1 VRTGP
6 WKADKGTFMQEWVKV
21 VVQPLGL
28 AGFALFL
35 VFGLIARAKRND
47 QRKWLST
54 AAVGMAFVAL
64 IGGMTLAFVH
74 ERSQMA
80 AAAAAAAAA
89 AKPAAPQVQS
99 IQTNGSASPVFVGT
113 GPVTFTASQNS
124 TTTSTG
130 TKDPAAAPKPA
141 EEKKP

>member
-1 VRTGP
+1 
-6 WKADKGTFMQEWVKV
+6 MQEWVKV

-54 AAVGMAFVAL
+54 AAVSMAFVAL
-64 IGGMTLAFVH
+64 VGGMTLAFVR
-74 ERSQMA
+74 ERGQ
-80 AAAAAAAAA
+80 AAAAAAAA
-89 AKPAAPQVQS
+89 AKPPAPQVQS

-124 TTTSTG
+124 TTTSSG
-130 TKDPAAAPKPA
+130 TKDPAAAAPPKPA
-141 EEKKP
+141 EGKKP

>member
-1 VRTGP
+1 
-6 WKADKGTFMQEWVKV
+6 MQEWVKV

-54 AAVGMAFVAL
+54 AAVSMAFVAL
-64 IGGMTLAFVH
+64 VGGMTLAFVR
-74 ERSQMA
+74 ERGQ
-80 AAAAAAAAA
+80 AAAAAAAA

-99 IQTNGSASPVFVGT
+99 IQTNGNASPVFVGT

-124 TTTSTG
+124 TATSSG
-130 TKDPAAAPKPA
+130 TKDPAAAASPKPA
-141 EEKKP
+141 EGKKP

>member
-1 VRTGP
+1 
-6 WKADKGTFMQEWVKV
+6 MQEWVKV

-54 AAVGMAFVAL
+54 AAVSMAFVAL
-64 IGGMTLAFVH
+64 VGGMTLAFVR
-74 ERSQMA
+74 ERGQ
-80 AAAAAAAAA
+80 AAAAAAAA
-89 AKPAAPQVQS
+89 AKPPAPQVQS

-124 TTTSTG
+124 TTTSSG
-130 TKDPAAAPKPA
+130 TKDPAAAVPPKPA
-141 EEKKP
+141 EGKKP